1 MATGEVEAKEE
12 DAEKGVGAA
21 RGAVAV
27 AEVMGVDAGV
37 VEVKDAGE
45 VAAARDEAGDVATAV
60 GVVRRT
66 TDRGVR
72 IDPERSEQGHHV
84 MSKKTARHPGT
95 HHTLSRRERQ
105 IMDVVYQRG
114 SASVADVMTQLS
126 GEPAYSTVR
135 AQLRVLEAKGHLRHE
150 EHGPRYVYVP
160 AVSRRAARQSM
171 LRYLVETFFD
181 GSVGQVLTTL
191 LGTGTVRLSDAE
203 LDEIERLIAKTR
215 KSGGP

>member
-1 MATGEVEAKEE
+1 
-12 DAEKGVGAA
+12 
-21 RGAVAV
+21 
-27 AEVMGVDAGV
+27 
-37 VEVKDAGE
+37 
-45 VAAARDEAGDVATAV
+45 
-60 GVVRRT
+60 
-66 TDRGVR
+66 
-72 IDPERSEQGHHV
+72 
-84 MSKKTARHPGT
+84 MSKKAAHRPAT

-105 IMDVVYQRG
+105 IMDVIYQRG

-135 AQLRVLEAKGHLRHE
+135 AQLRVLEEKGHLRHE
-150 EHGPRYVYVP
+150 AHGPRYVYVP
-160 AVSRRAARQSM
+160 AVSRRTARQSM

-215 KSGGP
+215 KSGRP